1 MMWGASEG
9 MGWWMVFGS
18 VVWVVLLGI
27 MVFLFTRTF
36 EGPAHSHES
45 PPPVSRPDTPLEI
58 ARRRYAAGE
67 ITEEE
72 FRRLRDNLR

>member
-18 VVWVVLLGI
+18 VVWVVLVGI
-27 MVFLFTRTF
+27 MVFLFARTF
-36 EGPAHSHES
+36 GGPARSHE
-45 PPPVSRPDTPLEI
+45 PPPPASRPDTPLEI
-58 ARRRYAAGE
+58 ARRRYASGE